1 MDEIPS
7 DTQKSTNIVS
17 TPAVS
22 KDVVP
27 SHYADIELS
36 HRGGTYDPI
45 QNKRNQV
52 VYSTVISFEVCYITH
67 FTYALGFGNNKQN
80 TISILHEYINTCT
93 CNTFALYI
101 GN

>member
-1 MDEIPS
+1 MEEIPS
-7 DTQKSTNIVS
+7 VTQKSTSVVS
-17 TPAVS
+17 TPALS

-52 VYSTVISFEVCYITH
+52 IYSTVIPDEVCYITH
-67 FTYALGFGNNKQN
+67 FTCNLVFSNY
-80 TISILHEYINTCT
+80 SIIL
-93 CNTFALYI
+93 
-101 GN
+101 